1 MALPQ
6 LNLLDL
12 TGPKNSP
19 ANVVLLQVQ
28 QAHGGG
34 RRRLGRVPMTFN
46 VELGRNLFVFDE
58 RTSSEPFE
66 NPEQFRIVLA
76 DDDGRDLGETIIDSS
91 DGNSDRDRLT
101 IDIFVNGII
110 GGPNYELGYTV
121 SKG

>member
-1 MALPQ
+1 
-6 LNLLDL
+6 
-12 TGPKNSP
+12 
-19 ANVVLLQVQ
+19 
-28 QAHGGG
+28 
-34 RRRLGRVPMTFN
+34 MTFN